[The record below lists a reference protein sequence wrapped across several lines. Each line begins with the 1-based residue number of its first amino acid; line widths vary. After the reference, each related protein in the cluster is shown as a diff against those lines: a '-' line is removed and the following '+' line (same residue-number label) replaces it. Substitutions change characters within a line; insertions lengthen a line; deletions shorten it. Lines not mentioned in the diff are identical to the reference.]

1 MDLESQRNVLL
12 DAIQQ
17 QYKDNAAVL
26 EDNRRLADE
35 KISYSNEARGT
46 YYSGQPTWERMQNAV
61 NYGDKM
67 NDLNSNLL
75 KTQDALWSNIE
86 KYLDKINAYKSATNR
101 NTNTPTQRG
110 YSTDLGDYY
119 SSENGYQFVDKDG
132 NPVTANTWSGIA
144 NYNIWDVVDA
154 MAKNGDRNAQI
165 AKGAKGKDKI
175 TDEERR
181 AMNILGINTS
191 GYGSK

>member
-12 DAIQQ
+12 DAVQQ

-46 YYSGQPTWERMQNAV
+46 YYSGLPTWERMQNAV

-75 KTQDALWSNIE
+75 KTQDALWGNIE
-86 KYLDKINAYKSATNR
+86 KYLDKINAYKSATNS
-101 NTNTPTQRG
+101 NTNTPHQRG

-132 NPVTANTWSGIA
+132 NPVTANTWSGIV

-165 AKGAKGKDKI
+165 ANGAKGKDKI

>member
-132 NPVTANTWSGIA
+132 NPVTANTWSGIV

>member
-12 DAIQQ
+12 DAVQQ

-132 NPVTANTWSGIA
+132 NPVTANTWSGIV

>member
-101 NTNTPTQRG
+101 NTNTPAQRG

-132 NPVTANTWSGIA
+132 NPVTANTWSGIV